1 MRTDCTWR
9 LAGGLHPT
17 SPTVPDLDQLLSN
30 TVFVPPLCEARQSLI
45 GAALTSRTSP
55 WNKSNGGS
63 LFHYTISDLRKA
75 SWN

>member
-17 SPTVPDLDQLLSN
+17 SPTVPNLDQPLSN
-30 TVFVPPLCEARQSLI
+30 TVFVPSLCEARQSLI
-45 GAALTSRTSP
+45 GAALTSGTSP

-63 LFHYTISDLRKA
+63 IFQYNISDLGKA
-75 SWN
+75 S